1 MAINEFVSGLSQKF
15 GEIVIEKFTDIVSK
29 IRITPKTRRII
40 CVIVC
45 VCVLLSGIGVFLYY
59 GLRFQCSFNDGVLT
73 LEKGFLG
80 GKMPD
85 YSFGKPNFQ
94 KESDADAYEII
105 FSDFPWFS
113 HREEITKIVLK
124 DGITS
129 ISSAA
134 FSDCLNLKEVYIP
147 GSLTSIGA
155 YAFHNCSS
163 LEHIFLTD
171 NVSYIGEYAFNQC
184 HQLEEVNCNPAPV
197 TVNGAG
203 SIENNAFRN
212 CDKLS
217 HIEIPC
223 SVTHIFGAFR
233 NCSSLKKIKMPDS
246 VTYIGDGTFE
256 NCSNLTETTISPN
269 VTEIGQKAFSGCI
282 NLPKIVIPDGVTQ
295 IGDMAFSDCIEL
307 VEIEL
312 PDSITQIKN
321 QAFRNCIKLREVS
334 VPASVSSADIKS
346 AFPSWTT
353 VTRQSEA
360 NN

>member
-1 MAINEFVSGLSQKF
+1 MLNEFFSGAFQKA
-15 GEIVIEKFTDIVSK
+15 GETVIEKIPGLALK
-29 IRITPKTRRII
+29 IRITSKTRRII

-45 VCVLLSGIGVFLYY
+45 VCVLLSGIGALLYY
-59 GLRFQCSFNDGVLT
+59 GLRFQCSFKDGVLT

-85 YSFGKPNFQ
+85 YLFGKPNFQ
-94 KESDADAYEII
+94 KENDADAYEII

-113 HREEITKIVLK
+113 YREEITKIVLK
-124 DGITS
+124 DGITC

-134 FSDCLNLKEVYIP
+134 FSDCLNLKEIYIP
-147 GSLTSIGA
+147 SSLTSIGA

-163 LEHIFLTD
+163 LEHVFLTD
-171 NVSYIGEYAFNQC
+171 NVSHIGEYAFNQC
-184 HQLEEVNCNPAPV
+184 HQLEEVNCNPVPV
-197 TVNGAG
+197 VVNGAG

-212 CDKLS
+212 CGKLS
-217 HIEIPC
+217 HIDIPC

-256 NCSNLTETTISPN
+256 NCSNLTQATISPN
-269 VTEIGQKAFSGCI
+269 VTEIGQKTFSGCI
-282 NLPKIVIPDGVTQ
+282 NLPKIVIPDGVIK

-307 VEIEL
+307 TEIEI
-312 PDSITQIKN
+312 PSSVAQIGN
-321 QAFRNCIKLREVS
+321 QAFRNCMKLREVS
-334 VPASVSSADIKS
+334 VPASVPNADIKS
-346 AFPSWTT
+346 AFPSGTR
-353 VTRQSEA
+353 VTWQSET